1 MQSFSF
7 GGKIG
12 WQKME
17 ASVNYNRITS
27 NGRYLMPGNG
37 ARILFSLS
45 CQEIEM
51 KDSEM

>member
-27 NGRYLMPGNG
+27 MVD
-37 ARILFSLS
+37 I
-45 CQEIEM
+45 
-51 KDSEM
+51 